1 MIIGLTGSSGS
12 GKSLACEFFIQ
23 KGFLIIDFDKI
34 SREVTEKGSPCLL
47 ELTNYFGGDIIDK
60 DGSLRRKHLGE
71 IVFSNRE
78 KLKKLNEITHKYIF
92 EKADRIKREN
102 ADKNIVYDAPLLF
115 EGGLNEQCD
124 YVISIGC
131 DFKTQVDRIV
141 KRDGIS
147 QETAISRIKSQHNE
161 NYFME
166 KSDYFIKNDSSR
178 EDFFNRLNIVLEEIL
193 QHDICN

>member
-12 GKSLACEFFIQ
+12 GKSLACDFFIQ
-23 KGFLIIDFDKI
+23 KGFYIIDFDKI
-34 SREVTEKGSPCLL
+34 SREVTEKGSPCLV
-47 ELTNYFGGDIIDK
+47 ELTNCFGDDIIDE
-60 DGSLRRKHLGE
+60 DGNLRRKYLGE
-71 IVFSNRE
+71 IVFSSQE

-92 EKADRIKREN
+92 EKADRLKREN

-115 EGGLNEQCD
+115 EGNLNKECD

-147 QETAISRIKSQHNE
+147 KETAISRIKSQHSE
-161 NYFME
+161 KYFME
-166 KSDYFIKNDSSR
+166 KSDYFIKNDSSM
-178 EDFFNRLNIVLEEIL
+178 EDFFNKLNMVLEEIL
-193 QHDICN
+193 QHGICN